1 VIRVAINGFG
11 RIGRNFMRCWL
22 LRENSNIEVVAIND
36 TSDPKTNSHLLSYDS
51 MLGRLDADIKPGP
64 DGDTIIAN
72 GHVIK
77 CTSDRNPSNLPW
89 GDWDID
95 MVIESTG
102 VFITKEGAGKHIE
115 AGAKKVLITAP
126 GKGGVGM
133 YVVGV
138 NHETYDPNDAI
149 LSNASCTTN
158 CLAPVAKVLHESFGI
173 VQGLITTTHSYTGDQ
188 RILDASHRDLRRA
201 RAAAVNIVPTS
212 TGAAAAVGSVIP
224 SLQGKLN
231 GIALRVPTPNVS
243 VCDFVAQIEKPAIAE
258 EVNAALTAASQN
270 GMKGI
275 IEVCDI
281 PLVSGDFKGHD
292 ASSIVDSA
300 LTMTMGGNMI
310 KVICWYD
317 NEWGYSQR
325 VLDLA
330 QYVASKW

>member
-1 VIRVAINGFG
+1 
-11 RIGRNFMRCWL
+11 
-22 LRENSNIEVVAIND
+22 
-36 TSDPKTNSHLLSYDS
+36 
-51 MLGRLDADIKPGP
+51 MLGRLDADIKAV
-64 DGDTIIAN
+64 DNTIVAN

-77 CTSDRNPSNLPW
+77 CVSDRNPANLPW
-89 GDWDID
+89 KDWDID
-95 MVIESTG
+95 LVIESTG
-102 VFITKEGAGKHIE
+102 VFVTKEGASKHIE

-138 NHETYDPNDAI
+138 NHEDYDPSEPI

-158 CLAPVAKVLHESFGI
+158 CLAPVVKILHEQFGI
-173 VQGLITTTHSYTGDQ
+173 VHGLMTTTHSYTGDQ

-212 TGAAAAVGSVIP
+212 TGAAKAVGTVIP
-224 SLQGKLN
+224 ALAGKLN

-243 VCDFVAQIEKPAIAE
+243 VCDFVAQTEKPAIAE
-258 EVNAALTAASQN
+258 SVNEVLKQASESS
-270 GMKGI
+270 MKGI
-275 IEVCDI
+275 IAFNEE

-292 ASSIVDSA
+292 CSSIVDGS
-300 LTMTMGGNMI
+300 LTMGMGGNMI
-310 KVICWYD
+310 KVVAWYD

-330 QYVASKW
+330 EYVAQKW

>member
-1 VIRVAINGFG
+1 
-11 RIGRNFMRCWL
+11 MRCWL
-22 LRENSNIEVVAIND
+22 LRPSSNIEIVGLND
-36 TSDPKTNSHLLSYDS
+36 TSDPKTNAHLLTYDS
-51 MLGRLDADIKPGP
+51 MLGRLDADIKAV
-64 DGDTIIAN
+64 DNTIVAN
-72 GHVIK
+72 GKVIK
-77 CTSDRNPSNLPW
+77 CVSDRNPSNLPW
-89 GDWDID
+89 GDWGID

-102 VFITKEGAGKHIE
+102 VFVTKEGASKHIE

-138 NHETYDPNDAI
+138 NHEDYDPSEAI

-158 CLAPVAKVLHESFGI
+158 CLAPVVKILHEQFGI
-173 VQGLITTTHSYTGDQ
+173 VHGLMTTTHSYTGDQ

-212 TGAAAAVGSVIP
+212 TGAAKAVGTVIP
-224 SLQGKLN
+224 ALAGKLN

-243 VCDFVAQIEKPAIAE
+243 VCDFVAQTEKPAIAE
-258 EVNAALTAASQN
+258 SVNEVIKHASE
-270 GMKGI
+270 GSMKGI
-275 IEVCDI
+275 IAFNEE

-292 ASSIVDSA
+292 CSSIVDGS
-300 LTMTMGGNMI
+300 LTMGMGGNMI
-310 KVICWYD
+310 KVVAWYD

-330 QYVASKW
+330 EYVAQKW

>member
-1 VIRVAINGFG
+1 
-11 RIGRNFMRCWL
+11 MRCWL
-22 LRENSNIEVVAIND
+22 LRPNSNIEIVGLND
-36 TSDPKTNSHLLSYDS
+36 TSDPKTNAHLLTYDS
-51 MLGRLDADIKPGP
+51 MLGRLDADIKAV
-64 DGDTIIAN
+64 DNTIVAN

-77 CTSDRNPSNLPW
+77 CVSDRNPANLPW
-89 GDWDID
+89 KDWDID
-95 MVIESTG
+95 LVIESTG
-102 VFITKEGAGKHIE
+102 VFVTKEGASKHIE

-138 NHETYDPNDAI
+138 NHEDYDPSEPI

-158 CLAPVAKVLHESFGI
+158 CLAPVVKILHEQFGI
-173 VQGLITTTHSYTGDQ
+173 VHGLMTTTHSYTGDQ

-212 TGAAAAVGSVIP
+212 TGAAKAVGTVIP
-224 SLQGKLN
+224 ALQGKLN

-243 VCDFVAQIEKPAIAE
+243 VCDFVAQTEKPAIAE
-258 EVNAALTAASQN
+258 SVNEVLKQASESS
-270 GMKGI
+270 MKGI
-275 IEVCDI
+275 IAFNEE

-292 ASSIVDSA
+292 CSSIVDGS
-300 LTMTMGGNMI
+300 LTMGMGGNMI
-310 KVICWYD
+310 KVVAWYD

-330 QYVASKW
+330 EYVAQKW

>member
-1 VIRVAINGFG
+1 MIRVAINGFG

-22 LRENSNIEVVAIND
+22 LRPNSNIEIVGLND
-36 TSDPKTNSHLLSYDS
+36 TSDPKTNAHLLTYDS
-51 MLGRLDADIKPGP
+51 MLGRLDADIKAV
-64 DGDTIIAN
+64 DNTIVAN

-77 CTSDRNPSNLPW
+77 CVSDRNPANLPW
-89 GDWDID
+89 KDWDID
-95 MVIESTG
+95 LVIESTG
-102 VFITKEGAGKHIE
+102 VFVTKEGAGKHIE

-138 NHETYDPNDAI
+138 NHEDYDPSEPI

-158 CLAPVAKVLHESFGI
+158 CLAPVVKILHEQFGI
-173 VQGLITTTHSYTGDQ
+173 VHGLMTTTHSYTGDQ

-212 TGAAAAVGSVIP
+212 TGAAKAVGTVIP
-224 SLQGKLN
+224 ALAGKLN

-243 VCDFVAQIEKPAIAE
+243 VCDFVAQTEKPAIAE
-258 EVNAALTAASQN
+258 SVNEVLKQASEN
-270 GMKGI
+270 SMKGI
-275 IEVCDI
+275 IAFNEE

-292 ASSIVDSA
+292 CSSIVDGS
-300 LTMTMGGNMI
+300 LTMGMGGNMI
-310 KVICWYD
+310 KVVAWYD

-330 QYVASKW
+330 EYVAQKW